1 MLLDCVFVESKPY
14 DFDTPPEYDGDISTY
29 LVSAMQ
35 INRFCMNRH
44 DRYVNGI
51 FLDFSVRK
59 VGLKQL
65 WTFKWH
71 RSFNINGTWTIAGG
85 VQPSDWPEWMRG
97 FRDY

>member
-1 MLLDCVFVESKPY
+1 MK
-14 DFDTPPEYDGDISTY
+14 
-29 LVSAMQ
+29 
-35 INRFCMNRH
+35 RFCMNRH
-44 DRYVNGI
+44 DGYINGI

-85 VQPSDWPEWMRG
+85 VQPSDWPEWMRS